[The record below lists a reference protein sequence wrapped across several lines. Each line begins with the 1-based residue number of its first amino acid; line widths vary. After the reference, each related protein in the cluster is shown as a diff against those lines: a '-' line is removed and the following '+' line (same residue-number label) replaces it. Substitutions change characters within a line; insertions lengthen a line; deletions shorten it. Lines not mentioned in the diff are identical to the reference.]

1 MRSDKIM
8 HADRREVGQSCIRY
22 IECRAVNSRTGFLA
36 SFSATGFFFSLDVA
50 FGFPVA
56 LEAAAFF
63 VPAFAPVAPAVVFL
77 AVGFFDTA
85 AAAVNE
91 RRGVPV
97 RNVRRVKDGEA
108 IGVVATRARAT
119 PRTADDVP
127 KRQAIRWVSSV
138 NIVLSER
145 ECGHRS
151 RKYFD
156 GEG

>member
-1 MRSDKIM
+1 
-8 HADRREVGQSCIRY
+8 
-22 IECRAVNSRTGFLA
+22 
-36 SFSATGFFFSLDVA
+36 
-50 FGFPVA
+50 
-56 LEAAAFF
+56 
-63 VPAFAPVAPAVVFL
+63 L